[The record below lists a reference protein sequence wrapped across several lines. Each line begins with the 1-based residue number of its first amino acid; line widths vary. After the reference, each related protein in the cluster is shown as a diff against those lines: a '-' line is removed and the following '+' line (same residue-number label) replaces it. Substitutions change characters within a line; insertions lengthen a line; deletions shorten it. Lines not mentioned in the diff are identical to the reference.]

1 MQRDFDSLGTVLFL
15 TVLFFNRADD
25 TKTPVAAIDGVAK
38 FENVNRSE
46 TSQSRIKKERWR
58 PRKIFAFLS

>member
-25 TKTPVAAIDGVAK
+25 TKTPVAGIDGRREI
-38 FENVNRSE
+38 ENV
-46 TSQSRIKKERWR
+46 
-58 PRKIFAFLS
+58 